1 MTTALKQAIGI
12 QQFKEKILTKSG
24 GISSS
29 NLYEFDVQWGPT
41 LKSFLEDNI
50 LYTFGDKNSRG
61 LELNMLCNEI
71 QIPGVTMSSTDVKQ
85 VHKGI
90 TQKLTTAKV
99 FNELDVSFYCDA
111 DSIPLK
117 VFRAWQDFIVGAVE
131 TPKGQYGKNH
141 NLTQARHQVY
151 SQRYYDDYTCDL
163 KITKLE
169 NYGAE
174 QAKEGGPNFAP
185 TPTGQVANLRE
196 AFTMRLA
203 NAYPYTVSSVPYS
216 AAEAQLVKV
225 TVGLYY
231 EYSHMQDL
239 PALSK

>member
-1 MTTALKQAIGI
+1 MAEGTRATGI
-12 QQFKEKILTKSG
+12 LEFKEKILKKSG

-29 NLYEFDVQWGPT
+29 NLYEFDIQWGGILRSYLENNVLYSFGAKT
-41 LKSFLEDNI
+41 LKDV
-50 LYTFGDKNSRG
+50 
-61 LELNMLCNEI
+61 ELNMLCNEI

-90 TQKLTTAKV
+90 TQKMTTAKV

-117 VFRAWQDFIVGAVE
+117 IFRGWQDFIVGAVE
-131 TPKGQYGKNH
+131 TPKGQYGKDH
-141 NLTQARHQVY
+141 NLTQSRHEIY
-151 SQRYYDDYTCDL
+151 CQRYYDDYTCDF
-163 KITKLE
+163 KIKKLE
-169 NYGAE
+169 KYGS
-174 QAKEGGPNFAP
+174 PYFAP
-185 TPTGQVANLRE
+185 TVTGQDAKLGE
-196 AFTMRLA
+196 SFIMRLA

-216 AAEAQLVKV
+216 AAEAQIVKV

-239 PALSK
+239 IPLSK

>member
-1 MTTALKQAIGI
+1 MAEGTRATGI
-12 QQFKEKILTKSG
+12 LEFKEKILKKSG

-29 NLYEFDVQWGPT
+29 NLYEFDIQWGGILRSYLENNVLYSFGAKT
-41 LKSFLEDNI
+41 LKDV
-50 LYTFGDKNSRG
+50 
-61 LELNMLCNEI
+61 ELNMLCNEI

-117 VFRAWQDFIVGAVE
+117 IFRGWQDFIVGAVE
-131 TPKGQYGKNH
+131 TPKGQYGKDH
-141 NLTQARHQVY
+141 NLTQSRHEIY
-151 SQRYYDDYTCDL
+151 CQRYYDDYTCDF
-163 KITKLE
+163 KIKKLE
-169 NYGAE
+169 KYGS
-174 QAKEGGPNFAP
+174 PYFAP
-185 TPTGQVANLRE
+185 TVTGQDAKLGE
-196 AFTMRLA
+196 SFIMRLA

-216 AAEAQLVKV
+216 AAEAQIVKV

-239 PALSK
+239 IPLSK

>member
-1 MTTALKQAIGI
+1 MAEGTRATGI
-12 QQFKEKILTKSG
+12 LEFKEKILKKSG

-29 NLYEFDVQWGPT
+29 NLYEFDIQWGGILRSYLENNVLYSFGAKT
-41 LKSFLEDNI
+41 LKDV
-50 LYTFGDKNSRG
+50 
-61 LELNMLCNEI
+61 ELNMLCNEI

-90 TQKLTTAKV
+90 TQKMTTQKV

-117 VFRAWQDFIVGAVE
+117 IFRGWQDFIVGAVE
-131 TPKGQYGKNH
+131 TPKGQYGKGH
-141 NLTQARHQVY
+141 NLTQSRHEIY
-151 SQRYYDDYTCDL
+151 CQRYYDDYTCDF
-163 KITKLE
+163 KIKKLE
-169 NYGAE
+169 KYGS
-174 QAKEGGPNFAP
+174 PYFAP
-185 TPTGQVANLRE
+185 TVTGQDAKLGE
-196 AFTMRLA
+196 SFIMRLA

-216 AAEAQLVKV
+216 AAEAQIVKV

-239 PALSK
+239 IPLSK

>member
-111 DSIPLK
+111 D
-117 VFRAWQDFIVGAVE
+117 
-131 TPKGQYGKNH
+131 
-141 NLTQARHQVY
+141 
-151 SQRYYDDYTCDL
+151 
-163 KITKLE
+163 
-169 NYGAE
+169 
-174 QAKEGGPNFAP
+174 
-185 TPTGQVANLRE
+185 
-196 AFTMRLA
+196 
-203 NAYPYTVSSVPYS
+203 
-216 AAEAQLVKV
+216 
-225 TVGLYY
+225 
-231 EYSHMQDL
+231 
-239 PALSK
+239 LSLIHI

>member
-1 MTTALKQAIGI
+1 MAEGTRATGI
-12 QQFKEKILTKSG
+12 LEFKEKILKKSG

-29 NLYEFDVQWGPT
+29 NLYEFDIQWGGILRSYLENNVLYSFGAKT
-41 LKSFLEDNI
+41 LKDV
-50 LYTFGDKNSRG
+50 
-61 LELNMLCNEI
+61 ELNMLCNEI

-90 TQKLTTAKV
+90 TQKMTTQKV

-117 VFRAWQDFIVGAVE
+117 IFRGWQDFIVGAVE
-131 TPKGQYGKNH
+131 TPKGQYGKDH
-141 NLTQARHQVY
+141 NLTQSRHEIY
-151 SQRYYDDYTCDL
+151 CQRYYDDYTCDL
-163 KITKLE
+163 RIKKLE
-169 NYGAE
+169 KYGA
-174 QAKEGGPNFAP
+174 PHF
-185 TPTGQVANLRE
+185 TPTVTGQDAKLGE

-216 AAEAQLVKV
+216 AAEAQIVKV

-231 EYSHMQDL
+231 EYSHMQGL
-239 PALSK
+239 IPLSK